1 MCRTKDYIFGDA
13 LHCSVIKF
21 GHVLDL
27 HIANSLLH
35 MYASF
40 GLFSNEVLNLFDE
53 MPERDVVSWN
63 VIIDDLSKNGCF
75 DEVLDAFNE
84 MCRYGVQPN
93 SVTLLVL
100 VSSCLKIGDFG
111 LGKLIHLYIIKRGID
126 MSENLGNGLIDIY
139 IYIYM
144 LSLEI
149 WSRLRSC
156 LMVFSW
162 TSLLD
167 GFMQNGELE
176 RASSIFDKM
185 PNKDTTAWNVMLN
198 GYSEVG
204 DMSSAE
210 TIFRAMPDRDLVSW
224 NTMIVGYT
232 QNKKYMKSLEM
243 LTEMLGFGL
252 KPDRLTLV
260 RLFSMCGYAG

>member
-126 MSENLGNGLIDIY
+126 MSENLGNGLIDMY
-139 IYIYM
+139 AELGDM
-144 LSLEI
+144 ESAENFFDG
-149 WSRLRSC
+149 
-156 LMVFSW
+156 MQTKTVFSW

-167 GFMQNGELE
+167 GFIQKGELE
-176 RASSIFDKM
+176 RASTIF
-185 PNKDTTAWNVMLN
+185 
-198 GYSEVG
+198 GYGFKLWKQPLAE
-204 DMSSAE
+204 MQAE
-210 TIFRAMPDRDLVSW
+210 TIFRALPDRDIVSW
-224 NTMIVGYT
+224 NTMIIGYS

-243 LTEMLGFGL
+243 L
-252 KPDRLTLV
+252 R
-260 RLFSMCGYAG
+260 